1 MNKAARKY
9 SKKEEGGEDE
19 KGNGDEKKEKD
30 KDKDKQR
37 TSGNREKTW
46 SGSAFF

>member
-1 MNKAARKY
+1 MRK
-9 SKKEEGGEDE
+9 EGERG
-19 KGNGDEKKEKD
+19 KREKKEKD

-37 TSGNREKTW
+37 TGGNREKTW

>member
-1 MNKAARKY
+1 MRK
-9 SKKEEGGEDE
+9 EGERG
-19 KGNGDEKKEKD
+19 KREKKEKD
-30 KDKDKQR
+30 KDEDKQR

>member
-1 MNKAARKY
+1 MRK
-9 SKKEEGGEDE
+9 EGERG
-19 KGNGDEKKEKD
+19 KREKKEKD

-46 SGSAFF
+46 SDSAFF

>member
-1 MNKAARKY
+1 MG
-9 SKKEEGGEDE
+9 KEGERG
-19 KGNGDEKKEKD
+19 KWEKKEKD

>member
-1 MNKAARKY
+1 MRK
-9 SKKEEGGEDE
+9 EGERG
-19 KGNGDEKKEKD
+19 KREKKEKD